1 MGEPA
6 PLPIEIVRIGIVGI
20 GGRMGR
26 EIVAVAARDPAVA
39 VVGGTVRRERPG
51 LPDGIAIHTELAP
64 LLAAHRAA
72 HRPGIDVLIDFSTPD
87 ATMEAATQAADSG
100 VPLVIGTTGLTND
113 QLALLRATSSRVAI
127 HYARNMSH
135 GVGMLQRLL
144 PEIARALAGYDV
156 EVIEAHHRH
165 KTDAP
170 SGTALALTDAILA
183 GLAGDGQAHPLVLG
197 REGHAPRQ
205 PGEIGI
211 HALRGGGNSGEH
223 QVIFASDEEEI
234 RISHRAFNRGVFAA
248 GAIRAAKALV
258 GRPPGWYGSG

>member
-1 MGEPA
+1 MAASEP
-6 PLPIEIVRIGIVGI
+6 LRIGIVGI

-26 EIVAVAARDPAVA
+26 ELVAVAAGDPAVT
-39 VVGGTVRRERPG
+39 VVGGTVRSTRLG
-51 LPDGIAIHTELAP
+51 LPEGIAIHTELAP
-64 LLAAHRAA
+64 LLEV
-72 HRPGIDVLIDFSTPD
+72 IDVLIDFSTPE
-87 ATMEAATQAADSG
+87 ATIAAATKAADAS
-100 VPLVIGTTGLTND
+100 VPLLTGTTGLTD
-113 QLALLRATSSRVAI
+113 IQLSLLRATSERVPV

-135 GVGMLQRLL
+135 GVGVLQRLL
-144 PEIARALAGYDV
+144 PEIARALAGYDI

-170 SGTALALTDAILA
+170 SGTALALTDAILT
-183 GLAGDGQAHPLVLG
+183 GLADDGLAHLLVPG

-211 HALRGGGNSGEH
+211 HAVRGGGNSGEH

-234 RISHRAFNRGVFAA
+234 RIGHRAFSRAVFAA

-258 GRPPGWYGSG
+258 GKPPGWYGSG

>member
-1 MGEPA
+1 MAASEP
-6 PLPIEIVRIGIVGI
+6 LQIGIVGI

-26 EIVAVAARDPAVA
+26 ELVAVAARDPAVTVA
-39 VVGGTVRRERPG
+39 GGTVRRAQPG
-51 LPDGIAIHTELAP
+51 LPEGIAIHTNPGVDLAP
-64 LLAAHRAA
+64 LLEL
-72 HRPGIDVLIDFSTPD
+72 IDVLIDFSTPE
-87 ATMEAATQAADSG
+87 ATIAAATKAADAS
-100 VPLVIGTTGLTND
+100 VPLVIGTTGLTD
-113 QLALLRATSSRVAI
+113 IQLSLLRATSERVPV

-135 GVGMLQRLL
+135 GVGVLQRLL
-144 PEIARALAGYDV
+144 PEIARALAGYDI

-170 SGTALALTDAILA
+170 SGTALALTDAILT
-183 GLAGDGQAHPLVLG
+183 GLADDGLAHLLVPG

-211 HALRGGGNSGEH
+211 HAVRGGGNSGEH

-234 RISHRAFNRGVFAA
+234 RIGHRAFSRAVFAA

-258 GRPPGWYGSG
+258 GKPPGWYGSG